1 MNLKDKFCFA
11 KVIYTENV
19 DTMSAMAAQFSR
31 QDKKCLCFLRDVSSE
46 TFTQKLL
53 CALADVAYEKT
64 QDGSIDEAEWAR
76 LVIAANQLASSS
88 LQIDS
93 GAMTDEEILEKC
105 KSLPPSD
112 VVLILPLA
120 KE

>member
-1 MNLKDKFCFA
+1 MNLKDEFCSA
-11 KVIYTENV
+11 KAICAENI
-19 DTMSAMAAQFSR
+19 DTMSAQAARFLNQG
-31 QDKKCLCFLRDVSSE
+31 KKCLCFLRGVPSE

-76 LVIAANQLASSS
+76 LVIAANQLASGS

-93 GAMTDEEILEKC
+93 GAMSDEEISEKR
-105 KSLPPSD
+105 KSFSSAD
-112 VVLILPLA
+112 VILILSLA
-120 KE
+120 K